1 MKIKMRKSFR
11 EIANFIHPVSPAN
24 TLRTLGNEHRRL
36 DKNEEISF
44 RDIFNRHNKSN
55 TKVVRFLCY
64 NTWLLHAP
72 FGNSKPVI
80 PYRAYLMGL
89 EFKNSGYDIAVLT
102 EVFDKDDA
110 TLIKK
115 KSGIKWARSGHDGS
129 FTESGGGLYTLSN
142 LTITDSG
149 KHEFDEDGGW
159 GIIDSWAEK
168 GILWTEMDMGIGKI
182 DLYTT
187 HLVYGSK
194 TTEEVVGADVEKLA
208 VEIST
213 PIVVNREKER
223 SKLRLAQVRELR
235 EFISKTHKPR
245 NIAIIAGDFNI
256 GANQNLN
263 GFRPYQKMMNLL
275 SDIPLH
281 DGTKTTF
288 EDLWTTKGDTLG
300 ATNNSYTKCKK
311 RYGDGTIFCDDSG
324 NAENG
329 RIDYVFIEQPT
340 KEHNFTVDTTVIR
353 RRPFPLPTL
362 NLNEIIRMLA
372 ECGINTELQKEMRK
386 HTKKIPAVE
395 ISPLGSRLDLDE
407 TSALITM
414 LHEEFDFENI
424 FNTWLI
430 KKCRQNKGDRFG
442 HLSDHIGLDFTLIAS
457 R

>member
-1 MKIKMRKSFR
+1 M
-11 EIANFIHPVSPAN
+11 HPVSPVN

-36 DKNEEISF
+36 DKNEEISY
-44 RDIFNRHNKSN
+44 RDLFDRHNGPS
-55 TKVVRFLCY
+55 TKDVRFLCY

-89 EFKNSGYDIAVLT
+89 ELKKSSYDIAALT

-110 TLIKK
+110 TLLKK
-115 KSGIKWARSGHDGS
+115 KSGIKWAKSGHDGS
-129 FTESGGGLYTLSN
+129 FTEGGGGLYTLGN

-168 GILWTEMDMGIGKI
+168 GILWTEMDMGVGKI

-194 TTEEVVGADVEKLA
+194 TIEEVVGTDIEKVA

-213 PIVVNREKER
+213 PIVVDREIER
-223 SKLRLAQVRELR
+223 SKLRLEQVRELR
-235 EFISKTHKPR
+235 EFISKTHKPG
-245 NIAIIAGDFNI
+245 NVAIIAGDFNI

-275 SDIPLH
+275 SDIPLNN
-281 DGTKTTF
+281 GIKITF
-288 EDLWTTKGDTLG
+288 DDLWSSKGGTLG
-300 ATNNSYTKCKK
+300 ATNNSYAKCKK
-311 RYGDGTIFCDDSG
+311 RYSDGTIFCDDSG
-324 NAENG
+324 KAENG

-340 KEHNFTVDTTVIR
+340 KEHSFTLDTTVVR

-362 NLNEIIRMLA
+362 VLDEINNILA
-372 ECGINTELQKEMRK
+372 ECGFTIELQKEIRK
-386 HTKKIPAVE
+386 HYKKFLPTRFFPPGIGLGFTKI
-395 ISPLGSRLDLDE
+395 
-407 TSALITM
+407 SALVTI
-414 LHEEFDFENI
+414 LQEEFDFENF
-424 FNTWLI
+424 FNIWLK
-430 KKCRQNKGDRFG
+430 KKCRQHKMDRFG

-457 R
+457 K